1 MEKVFFNV
9 NERMKKITEIQE
21 SDNKMELLTSF
32 LKVDTDKII
41 DEANKS
47 AWLLKGG
54 QLIVEPVVNF
64 ASEEGG
70 ETASKN
76 KTDSQTSNEN
86 PQDVDKT
93 VDMEEAEEHKV
104 GEDPLQ
110 HYLNKRHDDQKY
122 KNWIK
127 NASTNLK
134 NGSNKNSATSMQ
146 RDDEAEHE
154 MRYVDVIKVS
164 ASQRGNRDAKA
175 ELLSGEEYRNKTRHN
190 FGGDTHK
197 SSVSTAYRN
206 KDQSEFDSFVY
217 HQLSVYVESV
227 ILKRVFTVI
236 DIIEK
241 VHLGSRKSKE
251 VSKLNS
257 TAPSK
262 TGSDFVPI
270 WQRCMRI
277 AGLEQVLSAKD
288 RESQNIMKWFN
299 RFDSNKSGTIDIK
312 EFSAALKTMGFHLHK
327 KEIKTLME
335 RFDREGD
342 GEIDYKEFAVW
353 LNNTKDTIVRRRSMY
368 EILQIMQKIYKE
380 SISKS
385 EPKLQHWPLSNDQGA
400 LSQLRSIFKNGINT
414 KIRKLREAQPKD
426 VNAIEEWED
435 LLEQPLTVEE
445 FKRVVRVF
453 EMKNHYDDIESKE
466 ETPESYFQKL
476 LEGEITEGSKNILKS
491 SATDVT
497 KQKHTYVSEW
507 GAAENV
513 YSAPVLGIKSTKSPA
528 ALNEDDPLNLDKTR
542 DLAKQ
547 ALEALG

>member
-1 MEKVFFNV
+1 
-9 NERMKKITEIQE
+9 
-21 SDNKMELLTSF
+21 
-32 LKVDTDKII
+32 
-41 DEANKS
+41 
-47 AWLLKGG
+47 
-54 QLIVEPVVNF
+54 
-64 ASEEGG
+64 
-70 ETASKN
+70 
-76 KTDSQTSNEN
+76 
-86 PQDVDKT
+86 
-93 VDMEEAEEHKV
+93 MEEAEEQKV

-122 KNWIK
+122 KNLDKKRINKFKNWIK
-127 NASTNLK
+127 QK
-134 NGSNKNSATSMQ
+134 QRNKYMQ

-164 ASQRGNRDAKA
+164 AGQRGNRDAKA
-175 ELLSGEEYRNKTRHN
+175 ELLSGEDYRNKTRHN
-190 FGGDTHK
+190 FGDDTQK
-197 SSVSTAYRN
+197 SSVSTAYRS
-206 KDQSEFDSFVY
+206 KGQSEFDSSVY

-262 TGSDFVPI
+262 AESDFVPI

-277 AGLEQVLSAKD
+277 TGLEQVLSAKE

-380 SISKS
+380 SILES
-385 EPKLQHWPLSNDQGA
+385 EQKQQHWPLSNDQGA

-414 KIRKLREAQPKD
+414 KIRKLREGDKEED
-426 VNAIEEWED
+426 VVDKIEEWED

-476 LEGEITEGSKNILKS
+476 LEGKVTEGSKNILKR

-507 GAAENV
+507 GAQKMFTQHRSSV
-513 YSAPVLGIKSTKSPA
+513 
-528 ALNEDDPLNLDKTR
+528 
-542 DLAKQ
+542 
-547 ALEALG
+547 

>member
-1 MEKVFFNV
+1 
-9 NERMKKITEIQE
+9 
-21 SDNKMELLTSF
+21 
-32 LKVDTDKII
+32 
-41 DEANKS
+41 
-47 AWLLKGG
+47 
-54 QLIVEPVVNF
+54 
-64 ASEEGG
+64 
-70 ETASKN
+70 
-76 KTDSQTSNEN
+76 
-86 PQDVDKT
+86 
-93 VDMEEAEEHKV
+93 MEEAEEQKV

-122 KNWIK
+122 KNLDKKRINKFKRWIK
-127 NASTNLK
+127 QK
-134 NGSNKNSATSMQ
+134 QRNKYMQ

-164 ASQRGNRDAKA
+164 AGQRGNRDAKA
-175 ELLSGEEYRNKTRHN
+175 ELLSGEDYRNKTRHN

-197 SSVSTAYRN
+197 SSVSTTYRN
-206 KDQSEFDSFVY
+206 KDQTEFDSSVY

-257 TAPSK
+257 TASSK

-380 SISKS
+380 SIS
-385 EPKLQHWPLSNDQGA
+385 
-400 LSQLRSIFKNGINT
+400 GI
-414 KIRKLREAQPKD
+414 RAEA
-426 VNAIEEWED
+426 
-435 LLEQPLTVEE
+435 T
-445 FKRVVRVF
+445 
-453 EMKNHYDDIESKE
+453 
-466 ETPESYFQKL
+466 T
-476 LEGEITEGSKNILKS
+476 
-491 SATDVT
+491 
-497 KQKHTYVSEW
+497 
-507 GAAENV
+507 
-513 YSAPVLGIKSTKSPA
+513 
-528 ALNEDDPLNLDKTR
+528 
-542 DLAKQ
+542 LAFIQ
-547 ALEALG
+547 